1 MNSSPAVSI
10 VLPYRDARET
20 LPEAVGSALAQT
32 HGDFELLAIDD
43 GSRDDGPRWLQAIAA
58 TEPRLRP
65 LATAAGERG
74 LVSALNLG
82 LRMAR
87 SQWVA
92 RMDADDRMHPQRLQR
107 QLAHASSHPHWT
119 LIACQAR
126 LFPEQIV
133 QTGMREYMRW
143 QNACLTPEQIATEI
157 YVESPFV
164 HPSVM
169 FRRSHVLE
177 LGGYRPGDFPE
188 DYDLWLRLH
197 RAGRIMGKLPE
208 ILLDWRESPQRLSR
222 TDPRC
227 SRQAFDRLR
236 ARYLAT
242 DPRLKDRPLAFW
254 GAGKSTRQRARHLMD
269 LGYRPT
275 AWIDIDPRK
284 IGNRID
290 GIPVVPP
297 AWLRQPGKPFV
308 LGYVAR
314 HGARE
319 IISTRLIG
327 MSYRQGQDW
336 LMVG

>member
-1 MNSSPAVSI
+1 
-10 VLPYRDARET
+10 
-20 LPEAVGSALAQT
+20 
-32 HGDFELLAIDD
+32 
-43 GSRDDGPRWLQAIAA
+43 
-58 TEPRLRP
+58 
-65 LATAAGERG
+65 
-74 LVSALNLG
+74 
-82 LRMAR
+82 
-87 SQWVA
+87 
-92 RMDADDRMHPQRLQR
+92 
-107 QLAHASSHPHWT
+107 
-119 LIACQAR
+119 
-126 LFPEQIV
+126 
-133 QTGMREYMRW
+133 MRW